1 MSTPVIPRVDSATL
15 RLHLRTSTREC
26 MDRGLNYA
34 AKWSAELLNSLP
46 PSSPQP
52 HASTSQLPIE
62 TATTHSRFRTSTPV
76 KDSIAST
83 TNKIKNNNNRQ
94 SLPNL
99 THLGTINRHQRDSIG
114 SVTGFSPH
122 LSVNVEG
129 MMEEEED
136 AEIWNVQRRK
146 DEQDDLENDVYDLAL
161 SYVRTYEHLRA
172 AHTLRDC
179 SGPKARWLRCYTK
192 FLVRSLLLLL
202 CPRTRSI

>member
-1 MSTPVIPRVDSATL
+1 
-15 RLHLRTSTREC
+15 

-46 PSSPQP
+46 PPSSPQP
-52 HASTSQLPIE
+52 HASTSQLPLE
-62 TATTHSRFRTSTPV
+62 TATTNSRFRTSTPV

-122 LSVNVEG
+122 LSVNVNVEG

-136 AEIWNVQRRK
+136 DEMWNVQRRK
-146 DEQDDLENDVYDLAL
+146 DELESDVYDLAL
-161 SYVRTYEHLRA
+161 SYLRTYEHLRA

-192 FLVRSLLLLL
+192 FLVRSLLLFFFP
-202 CPRTRSI
+202 CPRSI